1 MIARGRCCSLQL
13 IVSDDKVQSYGIP
26 NAPTYW
32 STLTQESKPLAMR
45 ISHVGASP
53 SLTSNCVTP

>member
-26 NAPTYW
+26 NAPT
-32 STLTQESKPLAMR
+32 
-45 ISHVGASP
+45 
-53 SLTSNCVTP
+53 